1 MASAPAHG
9 ERGRDHIHDHEA
21 GADRLP
27 EQKGARLA
35 SRRRPHDLGPAVV
48 LAGPEIKA
56 PLEGLV
62 VTLLEALVVL
72 SYPPPEH
79 HPPGACSAGGTA
91 TVSACSSMQA
101 ATFRS
106 WRACFGGDIGR
117 CACDRA
123 RPLPRN
129 RPCQPL
135 DLSNILLEASQK
147 PRVSGF
153 GASAWTAPSDAAPAV
168 VKRLEVSTS

>member
-1 MASAPAHG
+1 MGLSSDGGEHTNTIDAGLDTVATVAQQAGTTASAPAHG

-101 ATFRS
+101 ATF
-106 WRACFGGDIGR
+106 
-117 CACDRA
+117 
-123 RPLPRN
+123 
-129 RPCQPL
+129 
-135 DLSNILLEASQK
+135 
-147 PRVSGF
+147 SG
-153 GASAWTAPSDAAPAV
+153 T
-168 VKRLEVSTS
+168 T